1 MSWLRQR
8 DEEFSE
14 LAAALLPQLYRRA
27 YLLTTSTALAEDLV
41 QTALAK
47 AYAAWS
53 RVRSADDPAAYVH
66 GILLKAFLSE
76 RRRRSSSEIPSAD
89 PTGGR
94 AGVVEG
100 ADVAE
105 RLVLLDAL
113 RGLGTVDRSVVVLR
127 YWEDRSVEQTAD
139 LLNLSSA
146 AVRNRSTRALAQLR
160 AALGAP
166 ASTMEEIR

>member
-27 YLLTTSTALAEDLV
+27 YLLTTSTAQAEDLA

-53 RVRSADDPAAYVH
+53 RVRTADDPAAYVH

-76 RRRRSSSEIPSAD
+76 RRRRSSGEIPSAD
-89 PTGGR
+89 PTEGR
-94 AGVVEG
+94 DGLVAGP
-100 ADVAE
+100 DVAE

-113 RGLGTVDRSVVVLR
+113 RELGTVDRSVVVLR

-146 AVRNRSTRALAQLR
+146 AVRNRSSRALAQLR